1 MITHCF
7 RVFLGPG
14 TYALNGYVYSS
25 LAGFLHLVPKSNNQ
39 KQNEKEDQVMSVE
52 VHAPGQETAVPSI
65 GDIVTAK
72 ITSVNPRY
80 DIKRFS
86 YIFFPSYDV
95 HTVNKDY

>member
-1 MITHCF
+1 
-7 RVFLGPG
+7 
-14 TYALNGYVYSS
+14 
-25 LAGFLHLVPKSNNQ
+25 
-39 KQNEKEDQVMSVE
+39 MSVE
-52 VHAPGQETAVPSI
+52 VHAPGEETAVPSI

-95 HTVNKDY
+95 HTVNKGEG